1 MNNDVGGVLFAGFM
15 MGIGIMF
22 IAINIID
29 NPTSD
34 QREVAVKEYL
44 SHPENYAI
52 QYVYPKG
59 DTVCVDTIV
68 TYLK

>member
-1 MNNDVGGVLFAGFM
+1 MKEILSSM
-15 MGIGIMF
+15 LTF
-22 IAINIID
+22 IVCTYGHVKSVPD
-29 NPTSD
+29 TK
-34 QREVAVKEYL
+34 EHAVKEYL
-44 SHPENYAI
+44 QHPENYAI